1 MDSPECQKQIKG
13 DVKALMDF
21 GFDAWKLDGCG
32 GETDLVA
39 INKEIK
45 AAGKAIMV
53 ENCHW
58 GSKYPFKPDR
68 SKPPEEGCPW
78 NFYRSSGDVR
88 ASYAS
93 IQHNLATTVPLA
105 MQNLSYPGCWAYP

>member
-1 MDSPECQKQIKG
+1 MPRFLALSLVCGVSATDGNNCDCSDHCDKPGGVDSPECMKQIKG
-13 DVKALMDF
+13 DVKALIDY

-53 ENCHW
+53 E
-58 GSKYPFKPDR
+58 K
-68 SKPPEEGCPW
+68 
-78 NFYRSSGDVR
+78 
-88 ASYAS
+88 
-93 IQHNLATTVPLA
+93 
-105 MQNLSYPGCWAYP
+105 